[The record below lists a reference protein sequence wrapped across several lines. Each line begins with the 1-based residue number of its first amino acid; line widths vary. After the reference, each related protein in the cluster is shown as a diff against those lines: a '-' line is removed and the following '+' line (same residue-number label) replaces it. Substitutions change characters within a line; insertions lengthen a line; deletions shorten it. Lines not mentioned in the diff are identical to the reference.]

1 MRAAVQSWQVQRM
14 VTVAIVVEEVEIV
27 ETKELGFE
35 INSLE

>member
-1 MRAAVQSWQVQRM
+1 MQSWQVQRM